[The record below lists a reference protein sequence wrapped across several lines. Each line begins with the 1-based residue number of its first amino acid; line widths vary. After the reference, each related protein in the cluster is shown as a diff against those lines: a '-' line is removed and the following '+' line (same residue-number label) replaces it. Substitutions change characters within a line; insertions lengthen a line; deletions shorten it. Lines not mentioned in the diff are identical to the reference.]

1 MRATF
6 HYSQPCPF
14 TKTKACLTVGFV
26 WIILTAPFY
35 GCVVSGLPNRW
46 PLFTNICPGPRIVPW
61 HMSGMR
67 PPIADSIHTY
77 KHTLIQMQQGYS
89 WPEKAH
95 SAGLLSVRI
104 ADITCVCVWDCPF
117 RDMPPMN
124 HRNLLITAT
133 ELEVIFYS
141 VDLEIKMTIW
151 IVLGKAG
158 NFALWIILSVSH
170 SVWLRWLRVNEC
182 IL

>member
-1 MRATF
+1 MGALSLGYQTDD
-6 HYSQPCPF
+6 HCSPISVLALVLSSDIWV
-14 TKTKACLTVGFV
+14 ACGPQLQT
-26 WIILTAPFY
+26 LST
-35 GCVVSGLPNRW
+35 R
-46 PLFTNICPGPRIVPW
+46 TNT
-61 HMSGMR
+61 HS
-67 PPIADSIHTY
+67 
-77 KHTLIQMQQGYS
+77 QMQQGYS

-95 SAGLLSVRI
+95 CAGPLSVGI
-104 ADITCVCVWDCPF
+104 ADITCVCVCVCERLSF
-117 RDMPPMN
+117 CGHATYEPPQPVD
-124 HRNLLITAT
+124 HSHWARSNLP
-133 ELEVIFYS
+133 Y